1 MKIGRL
7 QLDQPYIRGLT
18 ITKVTNH
25 LRVMGWSS
33 KYIPWNYNYPPPRL
47 PVTTRIVT
55 LLAGNPYKLP
65 LFVTV
70 TGWEVN
76 PNYKILAKISRKVWL
91 KQLESLKPT
100 PTLIFQFPIYLE
112 PSSHFPIYPGND
124 RPLVPN
130 IWGTG
135 RWGND
140 KNWLAIIA
148 SHISTTPHVS
158 KGFFRKKHP
167 WGHTGFPVATSKKLD
182 TCILHSMN
190 SWLIKWQ
197 DFLSGNQA
205 TRWHL
210 PVESGGNSSFHGP
223 SAWMQNSW
231 LYPIATGVICRVY
244 WRYVY

>member
-158 KGFFRKKHP
+158 KGFFRKKTP
-167 WGHTGFPVATSKKLD
+167 MGSYRVPGSNLEKARYLYLTFNEFLIDKMTGLFVRKPGHTMASSSGIRWELFV
-182 TCILHSMN
+182 
-190 SWLIKWQ
+190 SWTFSVDAK
-197 DFLSGNQA
+197 FL
-205 TRWHL
+205 
-210 PVESGGNSSFHGP
+210 
-223 SAWMQNSW
+223 
-231 LYPIATGVICRVY
+231 VIPYCN
-244 WRYVY
+244 WGDL